1 MAGEMIDRTRISV
14 KGGDGGNGCVSF
26 RREKF
31 VPRGGPDGGNGGD
44 GGNVYLVADPH
55 MRTLYTVARQHRF
68 EAGRGQHG
76 KGKNM
81 HGRRGEDAY
90 VAVPVGTVVHRVE
103 PDGSL
108 TYLGDLDRPGK
119 VLLVARGGR
128 GGLGNAAFASPTRRA
143 PRIAQ
148 RGERGEEA
156 LLQLDLKLLADVG
169 LVGLPNA
176 GKSTLL
182 AAVTRARPKI
192 ADYPFTTLEP
202 NLGVAEVDGH
212 ELVIADIPG
221 LIEGAHEG
229 RGLGLDF
236 LRHIER
242 TRLIVHLLD
251 GSRPDPVADM
261 VVVNKELAY
270 APGDLAGKEQVVAVN
285 KIDLPEVRERIAELR
300 EALRRAGVEPFFISA
315 ATGEG
320 TRELLRAVW
329 ERFQA
334 LAPREEAAAQEATP
348 PPRGPRFRVVREDG
362 GFRVEGRDPVALA
375 HMMPLEVEEGRQ
387 EFWRLLERMG
397 VVRALRRAG
406 ARPGDR
412 VRFGELELEL
422 EWEG

>member
-1 MAGEMIDRTRISV
+1 MIDRARIWV

-55 MRTLYTVARQHRF
+55 MRTLYVVARRHRY

-81 HGRRGEDAY
+81 HGRRGEDVY

-103 PDGSL
+103 ADGSL
-108 TYLGDLDRPGK
+108 TYVGDLDRPGK
-119 VLLVARGGR
+119 MLLVARGGR
-128 GGLGNAAFASPTRRA
+128 GGLGNAAFVSPTRRA

-148 RGERGEEA
+148 RGEKGEEVE
-156 LLQLDLKLLADVG
+156 LQLDLKLLADVG
-169 LVGLPNA
+169 IVGLPNV

-182 AAVTRARPKI
+182 AAITRARPKI
-192 ADYPFTTLEP
+192 APYPFTTLEP
-202 NLGVAEVDGH
+202 HLGVATVDGG

-229 RGLGLDF
+229 KGLGLDF

-242 TRLIVHLLD
+242 TRLLVHLLD
-251 GSRPDPVADM
+251 GTRPDVAADM
-261 VVVNKELAY
+261 DVVNRELAL
-270 APGDLAGKEQVVAVN
+270 APGNLACKEQVVAVN
-285 KIDLPEVRERIAELR
+285 KVDLPEVRARIPALG
-300 EALRRAGVEPFFISA
+300 EALRRRGVEPIFISA

-320 TRELLRAVW
+320 TRQLLEVVW
-329 ERFQA
+329 ERFRA
-334 LAPREEAAAQEATP
+334 LAPPAQVAAGEALVAT
-348 PPRGPRFRVVREDG
+348 RGPRFRVAREDG
-362 GFRVEGRDPVALA
+362 GFRVDGRDPVALA
-375 HMMPLEVEEGRQ
+375 HMMPLEDDEGRQ
-387 EFWRLLERMG
+387 EFWRRLARMG

-406 ARPGDR
+406 AKPGDP
-412 VRFGELELEL
+412 VRFGDVEVPWL
-422 EWEG
+422 G